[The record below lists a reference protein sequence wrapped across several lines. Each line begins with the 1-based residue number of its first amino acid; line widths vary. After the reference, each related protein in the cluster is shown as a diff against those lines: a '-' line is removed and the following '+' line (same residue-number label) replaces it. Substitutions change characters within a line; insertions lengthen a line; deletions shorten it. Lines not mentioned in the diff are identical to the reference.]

1 MAFRVFGGVREPGN
15 RDSSVSLN
23 LMVVS
28 TTSTRP
34 VEPRL
39 GTLRHVGGNAIGRL
53 LGLPRATTGYT
64 VNRIQ
69 VPMRDGIH
77 LVADHYAPTAST
89 PAGTLLVRG
98 PYGRGFP
105 FALVF
110 ARLYAARGYH
120 VVLQSV
126 RGTFGSAGVFEPM
139 VNEAADGA
147 DTVVWLREQPWFTGR
162 FATIGLSYLGFTQ
175 WALLRDPPPE
185 LAAAVITA
193 GPHDFFSSVWGTGS
207 FAINDFLAW
216 CDLVSRQ
223 EDSGRITT
231 GIPQL
236 LGPRKVAK
244 AIGEPPMG
252 AAARTL
258 LGTGAPWFESWIEHS
273 DSDNPFWNALRSS
286 GALDRVQVPVLLLG
300 GWQDIFLKQTLQQ
313 YGHLRRRGVDVALT
327 VGPWT
332 HTQMLGKGLAT
343 CARESLDWLDSYLG
357 DGPTLRRPSRV
368 RVYVTGQ
375 GWRHLSDWP
384 PTTTERAL
392 YLRPG
397 RYLDETAPTDLK
409 GVTPATFRYDP
420 ADATP
425 TTGGPLLSRSG
436 GYRDDSRLALRDDV
450 LAFTSATLTHDLCVY
465 GKPVVELAHTSDNP
479 HVDLFVRVSEVDAKG
494 RSRNV
499 SDGYRRL
506 GAATKTINIELDQV
520 AHRFRAGSRIRL
532 LIAGSWFPR
541 YARNL
546 GTEEP
551 MLTGWQSKPATH
563 TVRYGRSRLLL
574 PVGPLDLSANG
585 VTDSDSDLG

>member
-1 MAFRVFGGVREPGN
+1 VTFRVFGGVREPGN

-39 GTLRHVGGNAIGRL
+39 GSLRQVGDNALGRL

-64 VNRIQ
+64 VNQVQ

-77 LVADHYAPTAST
+77 LVADHYAPTSCT
-89 PAGTLLVRG
+89 RAGTLLVRG

-105 FALVF
+105 FAPVF

-147 DTVVWLREQPWFTGR
+147 DTVVWLREQAWFTGR

-193 GPHDFFSSVWGTGS
+193 GPHDLFSSVWGTGS
-207 FAINDFLAW
+207 FAVNNFLAW
-216 CDLVSRQ
+216 CDLVSHQ
-223 EDSGRITT
+223 EDSRRITT
-231 GIPQL
+231 GIP
-236 LGPRKVAK
+236 
-244 AIGEPPMG
+244 
-252 AAARTL
+252 AARTL

-273 DSDNPFWNALRSS
+273 DSDNPFWHALRSS

-343 CARESLDWLDSYLG
+343 CARESLDWLDTYLG

-409 GVTPATFRYDP
+409 GVAPARFRYDP
-420 ADATP
+420 ADPTP

-450 LAFTSATLTHDLCVY
+450 LAFTGATLTRDLCVY
-465 GKPVVELAHTSDNP
+465 GNPVVELAHTSDNP
-479 HVDLFVRVSEVDAKG
+479 HVDLFVRMSEVDANG

-506 GAATKTINIELDQV
+506 GAATKTVDIELDEI

-551 MLTGWQSKPATH
+551 MLTGRQSKPATH

-574 PVGPLDLSANG
+574 PVGPPDLSANG
-585 VTDSDSDLG
+585 VTDSDNDLG